1 MGIPDEFFCLG
12 ESAVQAVVGWIA
24 TMPIIV
30 MASRP
35 LPGGYGGSP
44 AMALIMSIN
53 NLGGIIGTQI
63 GAWLTI
69 YLGVTA
75 TNTST
80 TSGSL
85 VFICNI
91 STLLPLGLI
100 GWVPA
105 QDPHDIIEQRR
116 ASTAAADYE
125 ADQEP

>member
-1 MGIPDEFFCLG
+1 
-12 ESAVQAVVGWIA
+12 VVGWIA

-30 MASRP
+30 MASRLCP
-35 LPGGYGGSP
+35 EGMEGTCY
-44 AMALIMSIN
+44 ALIMSIN

-75 TNTST
+75 TNLDNFWL
-80 TSGSL
+80 L

-125 ADQEP
+125 AEQEP